1 MTFIL
6 EMADHLAAGNNM
18 GKVLQRIERRKYIWH
33 RIIPNIS
40 YLILIGS
47 LLLALSFAFNYNG
60 FRDSFQNWYEI
71 AIFFW
76 LIFLAPSLPSTFYEW
91 YESIRDTLL
100 ETHELNQEV
109 SISEEEVYLFDG
121 SKITYYPKKLF
132 CLLRPRKL
140 CRLLRGDF

>member
-1 MTFIL
+1 MKKL
-6 EMADHLAAGNNM
+6 LPKLA
-18 GKVLQRIERRKYIWH
+18 
-33 RIIPNIS
+33 
-40 YLILIGS
+40 ILIFIGS
-47 LLLALSFAFNYNG
+47 VLLALSFTFNFDG

-71 AIFFW
+71 AFFFW

-91 YESIRDTLL
+91 YESIRDTLV

-132 CLLRPRKL
+132 RLLSPRKL
-140 CRLLRGDF
+140 FRLLKGDF

>member
-1 MTFIL
+1 ML
-6 EMADHLAAGNNM
+6 EPLAIGLIKESNM

-33 RIIPNIS
+33 RIIPKIC

-71 AIFFW
+71 GFFFFW
-76 LIFLAPSLPSTFYEW
+76 VIYAPFVPQACYELYQIIKKSLV
-91 YESIRDTLL
+91 

-132 CLLRPRKL
+132 RFLSPRKIF
-140 CRLLRGDF
+140 RLLKGDF

>member
-1 MTFIL
+1 
-6 EMADHLAAGNNM
+6 M
-18 GKVLQRIERRKYIWH
+18 GKELQRIKRRKYIVN
-33 RIIPNIS
+33 RLLPQLSIFIF
-40 YLILIGS
+40 IGS

-71 AIFFW
+71 AVLFYWIIFGPFVPQACYE
-76 LIFLAPSLPSTFYEW
+76 LYQIIKKSLV
-91 YESIRDTLL
+91 

-132 CLLRPRKL
+132 RLLRPRKL
-140 CRLLRGDF
+140 FRLLKGDF